1 MHYSLEQLEAFILAT
16 ETGSFSAA
24 ARKLGKAQSRVSESI
39 ANLEIDLGLQLFDR
53 AGKYPVL
60 TEEGEALLPHARK
73 VIRECRVLSEYAEQ
87 LSGAT
92 QAQLRISVDELFP
105 SDILGKVL
113 GEFSEQYPEISVEVL
128 WTAIGDVHELV
139 KSGRAD
145 IGISLPFDGVIGDD
159 SSWRILGAIWFTG
172 VAAATHPLAKLES
185 VSEEDLWQH
194 IQVIASSRSGREE
207 ADAYRFSGRLWRCE
221 DSQLMR
227 ELVLNG
233 VGWAWLARH
242 YTQKYIEN
250 GQLVELPLK
259 MSMEYVPSHFYFE
272 WKKDFPLRPAE
283 EWLATALAQRFASLG
298 EI

>member
-1 MHYSLEQLEAFILAT
+1 MLYSLEQLEAFILAT

-53 AGKYPVL
+53 SGKYPVL
-60 TEEGEALLPHARK
+60 TEEGEALLPYTRK
-73 VIRECRVLSEYAEQ
+73 VIRECRALNDYAEQ
-87 LSGAT
+87 LSGVE
-92 QAQLRISVDELFP
+92 QGQLRISVDELFP
-105 SDILGKVL
+105 SEILGNVL
-113 GEFSEQYPEISVEVL
+113 GEFSKQFPEINVEVL
-128 WTAIGDVHELV
+128 WTAIGDVHELI

-159 SSWRILGAIWFTG
+159 CSWRTLGTVWFTG
-172 VAAATHPLAKLES
+172 VVAATHPLAKLES
-185 VSEEDLWQH
+185 VSEDDLWQH

-227 ELVLNG
+227 EVVLNG

-242 YTQKYIEN
+242 YTQKYIDE
-250 GQLVELPLK
+250 GLLVELPLK
-259 MSMEYVPSHFYFE
+259 MSMEYVPSHFYLE

-283 EWLATALAQRFASLG
+283 EWFATSLARCFASLG
-298 EI
+298 EM